1 MFNRSN
7 RFSVST
13 LFFFLLE
20 FQVFHLW
27 FSSLSSD
34 GDDIP
39 LFILENHYIT
49 RDGFACIHISEN
61 SLVEGV
67 DPVFFFLGRG
77 GEWPCQRVW
86 LDTNIT
92 RKPTLHPSSQSTP
105 FPESHQIYS
114 PPSHTPCEPMSLTRW
129 SA

>member
-1 MFNRSN
+1 MMFNRSN

-20 FQVFHLW
+20 FQVFHLL

-67 DPVFFFLGRG
+67 DPVFFFFG
-77 GEWPCQRVW
+77 
-86 LDTNIT
+86 T
-92 RKPTLHPSSQSTP
+92 RRRMA
-105 FPESHQIYS
+105 
-114 PPSHTPCEPMSLTRW
+114 MS
-129 SA
+129 AGVA

>member
-13 LFFFLLE
+13 PFFFLLE
-20 FQVFHLW
+20 FQDFHLW

-61 SLVEGV
+61 SLVEGI
-67 DPVFFFLGRG
+67 DPVFFFFFGGGRG

-86 LDTNIT
+86 
-92 RKPTLHPSSQSTP
+92 R
-105 FPESHQIYS
+105 
-114 PPSHTPCEPMSLTRW
+114 
-129 SA
+129 